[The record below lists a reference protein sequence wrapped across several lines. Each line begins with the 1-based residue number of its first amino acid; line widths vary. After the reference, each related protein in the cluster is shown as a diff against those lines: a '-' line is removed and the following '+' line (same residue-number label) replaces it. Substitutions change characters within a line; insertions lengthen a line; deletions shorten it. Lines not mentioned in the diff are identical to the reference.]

1 MRYAKSF
8 KPMSKSLLRIVAVL
22 YIVALSSGCS
32 QEVNVVSMTDV
43 NIAKWK
49 EPITVTLENEASN
62 VIGDLT
68 IVLHVNRLFE
78 AQDVEFEVVSMTADS
93 LRYSESIAAKSVV
106 EWPAVTAQS
115 FDIEIPY
122 RHNVEMRKMGQYS
135 FTITP
140 LTPLKGVESAG
151 ISYKREK

>member
-1 MRYAKSF
+1 
-8 KPMSKSLLRIVAVL
+8 MSKSLLRIVAAL
-22 YIVALSSGCS
+22 YIVALSCGCS
-32 QEVNVVSMTDV
+32 QVVNVVSMTDV
-43 NIAKWK
+43 NIAKWE

-78 AQDVEFEVVSMTADS
+78 AQDVEFEIVSMTADS

>member
-1 MRYAKSF
+1 
-8 KPMSKSLLRIVAVL
+8 
-22 YIVALSSGCS
+22 
-32 QEVNVVSMTDV
+32 MTDV
-43 NIAKWK
+43 NIAKWE

>member
-1 MRYAKSF
+1 MN
-8 KPMSKSLLRIVAVL
+8 KSLLRIVAAL

-32 QEVNVVSMTDV
+32 QVVNVVSMTDV
-43 NIAKWK
+43 NIAKWE
-49 EPITVTLENEASN
+49 EPITVTLENEVSN